1 MSSLCLKT
9 NLYPVFFGR
18 QSGSANAT
26 VVFLF
31 VIVATAEP
39 VVTAISLRENI
50 SEVPLRSALF
60 SGLLYVEIS
69 ALTTTALQVLD
80 SKLHL
85 AEDCGR

>member
-9 NLYPVFFGR
+9 NLSPAFFGR
-18 QSGSANAT
+18 QSGSASAT

-39 VVTAISLRENI
+39 VVTAMSLRENI
-50 SEVPLRSALF
+50 SEVPLRFAFFGSFVSRDFCINHA
-60 SGLLYVEIS
+60 
-69 ALTTTALQVLD
+69 TALQVLD

-85 AEDCGR
+85 VEDCGR